1 MDRMVFT
8 SMTGA
13 MQAYKAQSL
22 HANNLANANTAGF
35 KADLQAFRSA
45 AIEGPGYPTRNT
57 AVMQSAGT
65 DFRSGPLRTTGR
77 DLDLA
82 VEGEGWFVVE
92 TQQGNEALTRS
103 GNFHLDPFGLIRTAS
118 GEALIGNSGPI
129 AVPPAES
136 MSIAHDGTISI
147 KPLGSGP
154 DTSVVL
160 DRIKLVNPPVD
171 QLQKDE
177 NGLVSLPETD
187 EYVADASVRVAQG
200 MVEMSNVQ
208 AVESMV
214 NMIAM
219 QRHFEMQIKA
229 MSNAEE
235 LDRASTAL
243 MRFS

>member
-13 MQAYKAQSL
+13 MQAFKAQSL
-22 HANNLANANTAGF
+22 HANNLANSNTTGF

-45 AIEGPGYPTRNT
+45 VIEGPGFPTRNT

-77 DLDLA
+77 DLDMA
-82 VEGEGWFVVE
+82 IEGDGWFVVE
-92 TQQGNEALTRS
+92 NGQGQEALTRA
-103 GNFHLDPFGLIRTAS
+103 GNFHLDPFGVIRTAS
-118 GEALIGNSGPI
+118 GEALIGNGGPI
-129 AVPPAES
+129 AIPPAES

-160 DRIKLVNPPVD
+160 DRIKLVNPPMN
-171 QLQKDE
+171 QLRKDE
-177 NGLVSLPETD
+177 NGLVSMADTN
-187 EYVADASVRVAQG
+187 EYVPDSNVRIAQG

-229 MSNAEE
+229 MDNAEE
-235 LDRASTAL
+235 LDRSSTAL